1 MGIEIWALVVLVVV
15 LAVYLLPLLV
25 GRREVMGL
33 SRAQDRYSGNL
44 RVLATGASAHVA
56 DDACA
61 NEVHAEI
68 FKYRPEV
75 RAMNRPAVR
84 NVRALRTE
92 RELARARRAHQEGRE
107 RRRVAASR
115 RAVVALVLLGVLAGT
130 AVVSAVT
137 VLPWWPVLVPGV
149 LLAASMAV
157 GRQAAVASAEADRRE
172 RRRVSRLEADLARL
186 TGEVPAVQVTAEEP
200 RAEAPTDAPSA
211 QEAAPAE
218 EASAGAVAEKVQEPV
233 PAGELAAEPGSAA
246 ADKAPVAE
254 TVEVAETVGS
264 SVRSTQ
270 EPTTATPPQG
280 WTPVKVPAPTYTLV
294 AGAPR
299 RVVDGLEE
307 PARPSA
313 PVPMRP
319 VAARAY
325 LPLEEEAEVAAPIDL
340 DAVLERR
347 RAAGA

>member
-44 RVLATGASAHVA
+44 RVLATGASAPCA
-56 DDACA
+56 DEACA
-61 NEVHAEI
+61 SEVHAEI

-92 RELARARRAHQEGRE
+92 RDLVRARRAHQEGRE
-107 RRRVAASR
+107 HRRVAAFR
-115 RAVVALVLLGVLAGT
+115 RAVVALALLAVLAGT
-130 AVVSAVT
+130 AVASVVT
-137 VLPWWPVLVPGV
+137 ALPWWTVLVPTV
-149 LLAASMAV
+149 LLATSMVV
-157 GRQAAVASAEADRRE
+157 GRQAAVTSAEADRRG
-172 RRRVSRLEADLARL
+172 RRRIARLEADLTRL
-186 TGEVPAVQVTAEEP
+186 TGTLPSDHAPEQVATAEAAARGA
-200 RAEAPTDAPSA
+200 RAEMPSA
-211 QEAAPAE
+211 EVVAKRAQSLLAESLLTEEPAAAAGGAVSA
-218 EASAGAVAEKVQEPV
+218 EASAAVAETSTE
-233 PAGELAAEPGSAA
+233 A
-246 ADKAPVAE
+246 VASSTR
-254 TVEVAETVGS
+254 TV
-264 SVRSTQ
+264 Q
-270 EPTTATPPQG
+270 EPTTVTPPQG

-294 AGAPR
+294 ASAPR
-299 RVVDGLEE
+299 RAIDGLAES
-307 PARPSA
+307 AQPSA

-319 VAARAY
+319 VAAHAY
-325 LPLEEEAEVAAPIDL
+325 VPLEEEVEAAAPIDL

>member
-25 GRREVMGL
+25 GRREVLGM
-33 SRAQDRYSGNL
+33 SRTQDRYSGNL
-44 RVLATGASAHVA
+44 RVLATGAGAPGA
-56 DDACA
+56 DEACA
-61 NEVHAEI
+61 SEVHAEI

-92 RELARARRAHQEGRE
+92 RDLARARHAHQQGCEH
-107 RRRVAASR
+107 RRVAAFR

-137 VLPWWPVLVPGV
+137 VLPWWSVLAPSV
-149 LLAASMAV
+149 LLVTSMVV
-157 GRQAAVASAEADRRE
+157 GRQAAVTAAEADRRE
-172 RRRVSRLEADLARL
+172 RRRIARLEADLTRL
-186 TGEVPAVQVTAEEP
+186 TGTVATVPAPVPTA
-200 RAEAPTDAPSA
+200 RAEAPTVEQTAPAEAVAHRGESLPAEEPAVESSRAVDEAAPTATSQAAVAPSA
-211 QEAAPAE
+211 R
-218 EASAGAVAEKVQEPV
+218 SAH
-233 PAGELAAEPGSAA
+233 
-246 ADKAPVAE
+246 
-254 TVEVAETVGS
+254 
-264 SVRSTQ
+264 

-280 WTPVKVPAPTYTLV
+280 WAPVKVPAPTYTLV
-294 AGAPR
+294 TSAPR
-299 RVVDGLEE
+299 RAIDGLEE
-307 PARPSA
+307 AEQPSA

-325 LPLEEEAEVAAPIDL
+325 VPLEEEVEAAAPIDL